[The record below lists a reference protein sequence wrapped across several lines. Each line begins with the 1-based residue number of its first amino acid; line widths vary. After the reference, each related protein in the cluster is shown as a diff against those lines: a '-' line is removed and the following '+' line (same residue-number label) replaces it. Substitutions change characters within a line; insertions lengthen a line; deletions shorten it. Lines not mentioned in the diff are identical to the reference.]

1 MIARRIP
8 QVGIAMSSNE
18 DLPRVEPAARFL
30 RDLDIPFEMVA
41 LSPGYAPDEVRD
53 YALGAAGRGHEVII
67 AAGGGTN
74 ALACMIAAYTLLPT
88 VAIPLRI
95 DCETAA
101 SKEFAALLSTLE
113 TPPGH
118 PIATVGF
125 DDAENAACLA
135 AQILGVKDR
144 RVRAKLEAHR
154 EEYRRAARLKSE
166 TVAAACAML
175 QTEESVP
182 AFEPVAAVRAQVRV
196 WRTAVTDAELEEAE
210 ALEAELAAELKA
222 ELASIRR

>member
-1 MIARRIP
+1 MIDRRIP

-18 DLPRVEPAARFL
+18 NLPRVEPAARFL

-41 LSPGYAPDEVRD
+41 LSPYYAPDEVRD
-53 YALGAAGRGHEVII
+53 YAISAACRGYEVVI

-74 ALACMIAAYTLLPT
+74 ALACMIAAYTLLPV

-95 DCETAA
+95 DSETAA

-113 TPPGH
+113 SPVGH

-125 DDAENAACLA
+125 DAAENAACLA

-144 RVRAKLEAHR
+144 RVRAKLEAYR
-154 EEYRRAARLKSE
+154 EEYQRAAWLKSDR
-166 TVAAACAML
+166 VAAAGAAM
-175 QTEESVP
+175 QTEIP
-182 AFEPVAAVRAQVRV
+182 MRALAFVTAQAQVAVR
-196 WRTAVTDAELEEAE
+196 RTEVTDAELEEAT
-210 ALEAELAAELKA
+210 AWEAEMESAL
-222 ELASIRR
+222 R

>member
-8 QVGIAMSSNE
+8 QVGIAMSSEE

-30 RDLDIPFEMVA
+30 RDLEIPFEMVA
-41 LSPGYAPDEVRD
+41 LSPYYAPYEVRH
-53 YALGAAGRGHEVII
+53 YAQAAACRGYEVII

-74 ALACMIAAYTLLPT
+74 ALACMIAAYTLLPV

-113 TPPGH
+113 TPAGH

-144 RVRAKLEAHR
+144 RVRAKLEAYR
-154 EEYRRAARLKSE
+154 EEYGRAARLKSAS
-166 TVAAACAML
+166 VAAAGAAM
-175 QTEESVP
+175 QTEAP
-182 AFEPVAAVRAQVRV
+182 IRALAFVAARAQVTVR
-196 WRTAVTDAELEEAE
+196 RTEVTDAELEEATVLE
-210 ALEAELAAELKA
+210 SALESAL
-222 ELASIRR
+222 R